1 MVVNEKGNGMERLLI
16 YNHKSGQS
24 DNEAPVDHFPGFRAI
39 PIDRGVGEVTAAR
52 DDATLELVAVW
63 GGDGTM
69 RSVAAVLAGSDIA
82 LLPCPGGTHNHFAL
96 DLGIVDLD
104 AVDAAL
110 ADGKRLRVDV
120 GMAGDQLFL
129 NNANAGWYVDL
140 VARRERLERRIPR
153 MLAKA
158 LSVAFQLGRTRRLHV
173 ELDGEASKVWM
184 IWIGN
189 GQFSLEPS
197 RLAERDDPADG
208 VLDVR
213 LLRADGRL
221 PKLHAFASM
230 VALAIRGQDPAT
242 SPDLERLLV
251 QRCTFHFRRES
262 VRFALDGELV
272 RLRAP
277 VPFSCRRRALT
288 VLIPPTPIGLT
299 DDEAG

>member
-1 MVVNEKGNGMERLLI
+1 MARLLI
-16 YNHKSGQS
+16 HNRKSGGS
-24 DNEAPVDHFPGFRAI
+24 DTEAPVGHFPGFEAV
-39 PIDRGVGEVTAAR
+39 PIDRGVQAITAAR
-52 DDATLELVAVW
+52 DDGTLELVAVW

-69 RSVAAVLAGSDIA
+69 RSVAAVLAGSDTT

-110 ADGKRLRVDV
+110 ANGERLRVDV

-140 VARRERLERRIPR
+140 VARRERLERRMPR
-153 MLAKA
+153 TLAKA
-158 LSVAFQLGRTRRLHV
+158 LSCVLQLGRTRRLHV
-173 ELDGEASKVWM
+173 ELDGEASTVWM

-189 GQFSLEPS
+189 GQFSLEPG

-208 VLDVR
+208 LLDVR
-213 LLRADGRL
+213 LLRAEGTW
-221 PKLHAFASM
+221 PKLHAFTSM
-230 VALAIRGQDPAT
+230 VTMAIRGRDPVT
-242 SPDLERLLV
+242 SPDLERALV
-251 QRCTFHFRRES
+251 QHCTIHFRRES

-288 VLIPPTPIGLT
+288 VLTPPTQPV
-299 DDEAG
+299 

>member
-1 MVVNEKGNGMERLLI
+1 MVVNEKGNSVARLLI
-16 YNHKSGQS
+16 HNRNSGRS
-24 DNEAPVDHFPGFRAI
+24 DTEMPVDHFPGFEAI
-39 PIDRGVGEVTAAR
+39 PIERAVPAITAAR
-52 DDATLELVAVW
+52 DAGTLELVAVW

-69 RSVAAVLAGSDIA
+69 RSVAAVLAGSDTA

-110 ADGKRLRVDV
+110 AGGERLRVDV

-140 VARRERLERRIPR
+140 VARRERLEPR
-153 MLAKA
+153 MPRTLAKA
-158 LSVAFQLGRTRRLHV
+158 LSCIFQLGRTRRLHV
-173 ELDGEASKVWM
+173 ELDGQVSKVWM

-189 GQFSLEPS
+189 GQFSLEPG

-208 VLDVR
+208 LLDVR
-213 LLRADGRL
+213 LLRAQGPW
-221 PKLHAFASM
+221 PKLRAFTSM
-230 VALAIRGQDPAT
+230 VAMAIRGQDPAT

-251 QRCTFHFRRES
+251 QHCTFHFRRES

-277 VPFSCRRRALT
+277 VQFSCRLRALT
-288 VLIPPTPIGLT
+288 VLIPPTRPV
-299 DDEAG
+299 